1 MSHYF
6 INTPIKII
14 VNLYR
19 KLKNDYEIISLFYCF
34 AGPKMVEFHSQQF
47 QINSKDGK
55 PLFTVDENEVVI
67 GTDKLRV
74 TGL

>member
-1 MSHYF
+1 
-6 INTPIKII
+6 
-14 VNLYR
+14 
-19 KLKNDYEIISLFYCF
+19 
-34 AGPKMVEFHSQQF
+34 MVEFHGQQF

-74 TGL
+74 TGLQQLKKCPTNNHVNNEIILK

>member
-1 MSHYF
+1 MYAVLCVELYLCVQM
-6 INTPIKII
+6 NKIHI
-14 VNLYR
+14 M
-19 KLKNDYEIISLFYCF
+19 CF
-34 AGPKMVEFHSQQF
+34 PMWFPGPRMVEFHGQQL

-55 PLFTVDENEVVI
+55 PLFTVDEDEVAI

>member
-1 MSHYF
+1 MVS
-6 INTPIKII
+6 
-14 VNLYR
+14 NLHR
-19 KLKNDYEIISLFYCF
+19 KLKKARVIIPLFCLCF
-34 AGPKMVEFHSQQF
+34 AGPKMVEFHGQQF

>member
-1 MSHYF
+1 M
-6 INTPIKII
+6 
-14 VNLYR
+14 
-19 KLKNDYEIISLFYCF
+19 KLFHFLLCF